1 MAIIT
6 LLNQKGGVGKSS
18 TCHHLSGTLAQLGH
32 RVLLVDNDPQSSLT
46 QGLWGP
52 VAALAADPA
61 ETIAAVYDGHAVPGR
76 IIRPSDIPGVD
87 LVPGSVHSTRHNVP
101 VPREA
106 PWAAQTCLS
115 DFLGEVRSAYD
126 LILIDCPPNLHL
138 CAWAALAASDY
149 LLVPL
154 QPEDY
159 GAQGITAVSDA
170 AVLVRALVNPSLRLL
185 GYLLTMVAPR
195 RTIHQLYERRLRA
208 AHGAD
213 VLTTRIPAAAEF
225 PESVA
230 HRLPIALH
238 KPRGAGAKAMRAL
251 AEEVLERIESTG
263 ATGTT
268 TETEA
273 A

>member
-1 MAIIT
+1 MTATPCLGGSSGRAI
-6 LLNQKGGVGKSS
+6 S
-18 TCHHLSGTLAQLGH
+18 
-32 RVLLVDNDPQSSLT
+32 
-46 QGLWGP
+46 
-52 VAALAADPA
+52 PA
-61 ETIAAVYDGHAVPGR
+61 SISCPAR
-76 IIRPSDIPGVD
+76 SIRPGTTFRCLVRRPGPPHDALRSSD
-87 LVPGSVHSTRHNVP
+87 L
-101 VPREA
+101 
-106 PWAAQTCLS
+106 
-115 DFLGEVRSAYD
+115 
-126 LILIDCPPNLHL
+126 
-138 CAWAALAASDY
+138 AWAALAASDY

-159 GAQGITAVSDA
+159 GAQGISAVSGA
-170 AVLVRALVNPSLRLL
+170 AAQVRTLVNPSLRLL
-185 GYLLTMVAPR
+185 GYLLTMVVPR

-230 HRLPIALH
+230 HRLPIAIH

-251 AEEVLERIESTG
+251 AEEVLERIGIIG